1 MKRTAIITG
10 LAFLAMSVTVNAQ
23 TDSTATPVTQGTT
36 DSTMSRPATNDKYNN
51 WSSDQYK
58 MQPMPEA
65 LTQDK
70 VFPVVGRYDL
80 TDKEGA
86 QSQVTISLDETNKG
100 YVWVDGLPQGRIKA
114 ILRKSPSTYKI
125 PAQKLGEEKD
135 AKSVA
140 EGVLI
145 YDKDANLL
153 NVCIGCTFD
162 NENPNVAF
170 QPADA
175 AATEEA
181 AATEQ
186 TAKKTKTAKT
196 AKTAKTKVAKVKPV
210 HYSGT
215 KVIEQTAATATPVQ

>member
-1 MKRTAIITG
+1 MKKTAIITG
-10 LAFLAMSVTVNAQ
+10 LAFLTLGATVNAQ
-23 TDSTATPVTQGTT
+23 TDSTAKPAT
-36 DSTMSRPATNDKYNN
+36 DSVLSRPATNDKYNN

-86 QSQVTISLDETNKG
+86 QSQVTITLDEANKG

-114 ILRKSPSTYKI
+114 ILRKSPATYKI
-125 PAQKLGEEKD
+125 PAQKSGEEKD
-135 AKSVA
+135 AKSIA

-145 YDKDANLL
+145 YDKEANLL
-153 NVCIGCTFD
+153 NVCIGCTF
-162 NENPNVAF
+162 NSENPNEAF
-170 QPADA
+170 TPADA
-175 AATEEA
+175 ATAEVA
-181 AATEQ
+181 AAD
-186 TAKKTKTAKT
+186 APKKTTKATKASK
-196 AKTAKTKVAKVKPV
+196 AKVAKVKPV

-215 KVIEQTAATATPVQ
+215 KVIEQTAVVTPVQ

>member
-10 LAFLAMSVTVNAQ
+10 LAFLALSATVNAQ
-23 TDSTATPVTQGTT
+23 TDSTYKPVT
-36 DSTMSRPATNDKYNN
+36 DSAATRPATNDKYNN

-58 MQPMPEA
+58 MQPMPDA

-86 QSQVTISLDETNKG
+86 QSQVSISLDEANKG

-114 ILRKSPSTYKI
+114 ILRKSPATYKI

-135 AKSVA
+135 AKSIA

-145 YDKDANLL
+145 YDKEANLL
-153 NVCIGCTFD
+153 NVCIGCTFN
-162 NENPNVAF
+162 NENPAEAF
-170 QPADA
+170 TPADA
-175 AATEEA
+175 AVTEEV
-181 AATEQ
+181 AATD
-186 TAKKTKTAKT
+186 AKKKPVKNAKT
-196 AKTAKTKVAKVKPV
+196 TKSKVAKVKPV

-215 KVIEQTAATATPVQ
+215 KVIEQTAVVTPVQ

>member
-10 LAFLAMSVTVNAQ
+10 IAFLAMSATVNAQ
-23 TDSTATPVTQGTT
+23 TDSTMKTV
-36 DSTMSRPATNDKYNN
+36 DSTVTGRPATNDKYNN

-58 MQPMPEA
+58 MQPMPEGI
-65 LTQDK
+65 TQDK

-80 TDKEGA
+80 TDKEGT
-86 QSQVTISLDETNKG
+86 QSQVSISLDETNKG
-100 YVWVDGLPQGRIKA
+100 FVWVDGLPQGRIKA
-114 ILRKSPSTYKI
+114 ILRKSPATYKI

-135 AKSVA
+135 AKSIA
-140 EGVLI
+140 EGVMI

-162 NENPNVAF
+162 NENPGIAF

-175 AATEEA
+175 AVTEEA
-181 AATEQ
+181 AATDA
-186 TAKKTKTAKT
+186 TAKKAKTAKT
-196 AKTAKTKVAKVKPV
+196 AKTAKSKVAKVKPV

-215 KVIEQTAATATPVQ
+215 KVIEQTAVATPVQ